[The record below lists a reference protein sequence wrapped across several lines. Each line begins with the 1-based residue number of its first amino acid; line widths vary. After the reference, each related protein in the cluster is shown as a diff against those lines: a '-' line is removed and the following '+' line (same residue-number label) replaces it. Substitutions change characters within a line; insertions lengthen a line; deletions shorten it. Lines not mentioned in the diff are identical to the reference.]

1 MNATIKYMKAIKAPR
16 GVPAVP
22 FSGRTARRDG
32 LKEME
37 AFIRSVGGKPM
48 TLATKKRLVRA
59 GCIGFP
65 GD

>member
-1 MNATIKYMKAIKAPR
+1 M
-16 GVPAVP
+16 PAVP
-22 FSGRTARRDG
+22 LPDRNARRDE
-32 LKEME
+32 LNEME
-37 AFIRSVGGKPM
+37 AFIRSSGGKPM